1 MHHKPQLA
9 GIGYGLLAYVIWG
22 CFPIYFR
29 QLADISPMDILS
41 NRTAWAFVF
50 VTALL
55 TLRRRWDKV
64 TSMFRSPRHLV
75 RLSIAALLLG
85 SNWLGFLWALNQ
97 HQVVAASLGYFL
109 TPLVNV
115 LLALLVLKEKLNR
128 KEWLAIALAA
138 AAVFNEL
145 FTLGTLP
152 WISLFLA
159 GTFGLYGLLRKQVP
173 VDAISGLWLE
183 TLAMLPICLIYAAW
197 QAEHGHHV
205 FGHFSGLTAGNDL
218 GAMVPAL
225 LIGSGIMTAVP
236 LMAFAA
242 ATQRLDLATVGM
254 LMYINP
260 TMQFLTAIFI
270 FDEPLQPAR
279 LVSFA
284 LIWLGL
290 LIFSWSIWEKVKGKQ
305 SVAPSAPLES
315 MADPSVNSEGTPETK
330 T

>member
-1 MHHKPQLA
+1 MAPKNQAA

-50 VTALL
+50 VTLL
-55 TLRRRWDKV
+55 LSLRGRWDKLAA
-64 TSMFRSPRHLV
+64 MFQSPRQLV

-85 SNWLGFLWALNQ
+85 SNWLGFLWALDQ
-97 HQVVAASLGYFL
+97 HQLVAASLGYFL

-115 LLALLVLKEKLNR
+115 LLGLIVLKEKLNR
-128 KEWLAIALAA
+128 KEWLAIALAVL
-138 AAVFNEL
+138 AVGNEL
-145 FTLGTLP
+145 MSLGTLP

-159 GTFGLYGLLRKQVP
+159 STFGIYGLLRKQVP

-197 QAEHGHHV
+197 QAAHGHMV
-205 FGHFSGLTAGNDL
+205 FSLFSGATT
-218 GAMVPAL
+218 AL
-225 LIGSGIMTAVP
+225 LVGSGIMTALP

-242 ATQRLDLATVGM
+242 ATQRLDLAMVGM

-260 TMQFLTAIFI
+260 TMQFVTAIFL

-279 LVSFA
+279 VVSFA

-290 LIFSWSIWEKVKGKQ
+290 VIFS
-305 SVAPSAPLES
+305 ASAWQKYRKP
-315 MADPSVNSEGTPETK
+315 A
-330 T
+330 

>member
-1 MHHKPQLA
+1 MAPKNQAA

-50 VTALL
+50 VTLL
-55 TLRRRWDKV
+55 LSLRGRWDRV
-64 TSMFRSPRHLV
+64 TAMFRTPRQLT

-85 SNWLGFLWALNQ
+85 SNWLGFLWALDQ
-97 HQVVAASLGYFL
+97 HQLVAASLGYFL

-115 LLALLVLKEKLNR
+115 LLGLIVLKEKLNR
-128 KEWLAIALAA
+128 KEWLAIALAVL
-138 AAVFNEL
+138 AVGNEL
-145 FTLGTLP
+145 LSLGTLP

-159 GTFGLYGLLRKQVP
+159 STFGIYGLLRKQVP
-173 VDAISGLWLE
+173 VDSISGLWLE
-183 TLAMLPICLIYAAW
+183 TLAMLPICLIYAVW
-197 QAEHGHHV
+197 QTENGHLV
-205 FGHFSGLTAGNDL
+205 FSLFSGTTT
-218 GAMVPAL
+218 AL
-225 LIGSGIMTAVP
+225 LVGSGIMTALP

-242 ATQRLDLATVGM
+242 ATQRLDLAMVGM

-260 TMQFLTAIFI
+260 TMQFVTAIFL

-279 LVSFA
+279 VVSFA

-290 LIFSWSIWEKVKGKQ
+290 FIFS
-305 SVAPSAPLES
+305 ASAWQKYRKP
-315 MADPSVNSEGTPETK
+315 G
-330 T
+330 